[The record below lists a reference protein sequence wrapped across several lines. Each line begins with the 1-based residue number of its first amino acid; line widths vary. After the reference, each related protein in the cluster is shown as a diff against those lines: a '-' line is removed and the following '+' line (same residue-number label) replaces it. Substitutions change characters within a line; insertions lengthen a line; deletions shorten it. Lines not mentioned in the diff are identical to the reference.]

1 MKEGVAKKVR
11 EESKEETEECTKAA
25 EEKKHDANSVAE
37 KEVEAPHT
45 GVDAVA
51 AANKMEV
58 EG

>member
-1 MKEGVAKKVR
+1 VAKKVR
-11 EESKEETEECTKAA
+11 EETEETEECTEE
-25 EEKKHDANSVAE
+25 EEKRDANSVAE
-37 KEVEAPHT
+37 KEVEAPHA